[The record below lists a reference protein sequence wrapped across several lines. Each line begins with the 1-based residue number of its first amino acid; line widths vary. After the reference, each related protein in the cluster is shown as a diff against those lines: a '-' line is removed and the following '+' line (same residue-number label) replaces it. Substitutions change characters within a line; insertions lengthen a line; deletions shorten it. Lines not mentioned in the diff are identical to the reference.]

1 MALLSLEG
9 CMFAKHGLYLDG
21 VSWRADLTEKTMLI
35 GFAVRLVLGAV
46 SMTYHAAFLLSM
58 VFGYGGLFPW
68 GFVTCRNGNHA

>member
-1 MALLSLEG
+1 MVALLPLGVVIVLSMVFIQMESCG
-9 CMFAKHGLYLDG
+9 GLI
-21 VSWRADLTEKTMLI
+21 WPKTMLI

-46 SMTYHAAFLLSM
+46 SMAYHAAFLLSM

>member
-1 MALLSLEG
+1 MLSTSEAQVG
-9 CMFAKHGLYLDG
+9 WRWRSCP
-21 VSWRADLTEKTMLI
+21 WRADLTEKTMLI